1 MARVTI
7 GGTEYE
13 VPEMNFAALERAW
26 PYVEESMTTLD
37 PMKGPSAGISIIA
50 AGLMEA
56 DHFDK
61 TKFGIGADE
70 MLGEEQIFD
79 RMVKFLKKKLKAK
92 EIEQV
97 RQAVDQINREAGLEP
112 EEGEAPAPQAEETP
126 GSPSEEIAQS
136 SSQSSS
142 PPDVKEEAGA

>member
-26 PYVEESMTTLD
+26 PFVEESMTTLD

-61 TKFGIGADE
+61 TKFGIGAEE
-70 MLGEEQIFD
+70 MLGEDQIFE

-97 RQAVDQINREAGLEP
+97 RLAVDQINREAGLEP
-112 EEGEAPAPQAEETP
+112 EEGEAPAPQAETP
-126 GSPSEEIAQS
+126 GSPSEETAPS